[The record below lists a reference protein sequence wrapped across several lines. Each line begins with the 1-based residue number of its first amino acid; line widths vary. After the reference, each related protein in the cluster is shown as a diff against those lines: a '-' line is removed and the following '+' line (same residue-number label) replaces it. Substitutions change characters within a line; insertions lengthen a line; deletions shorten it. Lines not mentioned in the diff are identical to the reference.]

1 MTPSK
6 VKSNDKMQ
14 FKNKN
19 QDAAP
24 LKRDAEIEYPSE
36 KTEKKSKANEQ
47 HIIDE
52 CW

>member
-6 VKSNDKMQ
+6 ATTKCNLRTK
-14 FKNKN
+14 K
-19 QDAAP
+19 DAAP

-47 HIIDE
+47 HVIDE